1 MRVLFQ
7 RVRSATVTVGGE
19 RVAEIG
25 RGALL
30 LVGVG
35 REDTQRDA
43 AHLAGKTRR
52 LRVFPDENG
61 CMNLPIDAVEGSLL
75 AVSQFTLYGDCRRG
89 NRPSFSSAAA
99 PETGRRIYEYY
110 VEELERLGC
119 RVETGVFGAEMLVEL
134 QNDGPVTL
142 LLESSGR

>member
-7 RVRSATVTVGGE
+7 RVRSASVFVGGE
-19 RVAEIG
+19 PIARIG

-35 REDTQRDA
+35 REDTIRDA
-43 AHLAGKTRR
+43 VHLAGKTRR
-52 LRVFPDENG
+52 LRVFPDEDG
-61 CMNLPIDAVEGSLL
+61 CMNLPIDAVDGDLL

-89 NRPSFSSAAA
+89 NRPSYSAAA
-99 PETGRRIYEYY
+99 APAAGRRIYECY
-110 VEELERLGC
+110 VAELERLGC

-142 LLESSGR
+142 MLESTGR